1 MRDTRVRNVL
11 LPGDAG
17 FGEAATPW
25 AAGIR
30 QPVIAVVEAAD
41 AAEVADLV
49 RYAADAGLTISVQP
63 SGHGASGDVAGVI
76 LLRTGLMDR
85 VEVDPA
91 RRTARVEAGARWDRV
106 LAEAARHGLTGPS
119 GSSATVSVAGFMAG
133 GGLSRFSR
141 GHGWASDSVRAL
153 EVVGADG
160 RAARVTAGTD
170 PELFWALRGGGG
182 DFAVITGIELDLLP
196 IPHLHGG
203 RILWPAARTGE
214 VLRAFRQITATA
226 PRELSL
232 WVTRSR
238 TTVAV
243 EVTHL
248 GRVDDARDLLAPLER
263 LGGSLAGD
271 PVPAALADAGVR
283 TRRSPFRAELLTGL
297 NDQVLDLL
305 ASAPPPLHLR
315 HLAGALAEADP
326 ARGAGGTL
334 AEPYLLVTGPVIPA
348 GLGPHVS
355 GRKPYTFLAPGE
367 SAAHAFPPPTLTRLR
382 HIKDTRDP
390 HRVLRANFPV
400 HQ

>member
-1 MRDTRVRNVL
+1 M
-11 LPGDAG
+11 
-17 FGEAATPW
+17 PW
-25 AAGIR
+25 AAGVR

-49 RYAADAGLTISVQP
+49 RYAANAGLTISVQP

-76 LLRTGLMDR
+76 LLRTGRMNR

-91 RRTARVEAGARWDRV
+91 RRTARVEAGARWDGV
-106 LAEAARHGLTGPS
+106 LAEAAGHGLTGPS
-119 GSSATVSVAGFMAG
+119 GSSAAVSVAGFVAG

-141 GHGWASDSVRAL
+141 GHGWAADSVRAL

-160 RAARVTAGTD
+160 RAARVTADTD
-170 PELFWALRGGGG
+170 AELFWALRGGGG
-182 DFAVITGIELDLLP
+182 DFAVITAIELDLLP
-196 IPHLHGG
+196 IPHLHGE
-203 RILWPAARTGE
+203 RTLWPAARTGE

-248 GRVDDARDLLAPLER
+248 GGAGDARDLLAPLER
-263 LGGSLAGD
+263 LGGALSGDRAPRDLAG
-271 PVPAALADAGVR
+271 PADAVVR
-283 TRRSPFRAELLTGL
+283 AGRSPFRAELLTHL
-297 NDQVLDLL
+297 DDQVLDLL

-326 ARGAGGTL
+326 ARGAGGILT
-334 AEPYLLVTGPVIPA
+334 EPYLLVTGPALPD
-348 GLGPHVS
+348 GLAPHVS

-367 SAAHAFPPPTLTRLR
+367 SAAHAFPPSPLARLR
-382 HIKDTRDP
+382 RIKDARDP